1 MALPKELIDA
11 VKQDKKMLA
20 KKFDALKKQLT
31 TSLHEFKNAV
41 TEKDDNSNQDVV
53 DAINELGN
61 KIESTSE
68 TAFSSI
74 IKQGKI
80 AEENRKI
87 NETRKELEQNL
98 AKTRSS
104 LDATQI
110 TAIEEQI
117 AILKDNKLASVEEKR
132 EARELA
138 EKNKEALE
146 QIAEYQEGL
155 IKEFK
160 EGFGELRGEGLGG
173 LIKMLLVGIPALL
186 GGIVVGIGAQIT
198 KVLSRFKSVALI
210 FGKIG
215 KFFEPILKILST
227 GSGAIGGFIKTL
239 PLVGKFFE
247 SLFIYAG
254 RMFTLGT
261 GLAKLAGPIGI
272 AIAVISGLIGGIK
285 GAIKG
290 FKEDGIIGMIREG
303 IIGIFDAV
311 IGGLVRLVG
320 SIIGGIFKLLGFEKL
335 GEGIKNGFGQ
345 FVDGVYGWFRGMFNI
360 LAGILTFDVDRIKRA
375 IGQLLDGTLNVV
387 IGIIKGIGG
396 MIIGLIGSIFKGIF
410 NLFVKLPIKI
420 LATGIKT
427 QIKFIAFIGKLFK
440 ALFFDIPVKIYQ
452 AIFKAAL
459 QLPKMLVDKVKSF
472 FTSMVE
478 SIGDAFSNAFSFVKR
493 IGKASTAAL
502 KAALPGGESPKE
514 AFLRVM
520 GGESKEEGEAIV
532 PDSERMGQERP
543 AKTTETYVEEKFI
556 PPPPKKKE
564 TLAEFEARMMA
575 TVNGDVAPAAVASEA
590 VIPTTDMAPK
600 TAPAAAEE
608 LGETPEK
615 DDSLAGKIKGIGS
628 MMMDI
633 IDAPYKLI
641 RDMHKSILEIGE
653 KAVKGVIGIAGNTT
667 KSLGK
672 LGKAGFSA
680 FKALLPGG
688 ESPAEA
694 FKKSLTGEGKEAGS
708 SKAMTPVLSSE
719 TPVLSSEINE
729 TLKDAKREQFA
740 SNVVAD
746 LAFDNTIV
754 LRNFN
759 NKDEQFVTRVD
770 QIEGEEII
778 RDNQYEMV
786 RRNSEFIS
794 PEDLEY
800 VDSLKNSGTFDY
812 ELDDRV
818 RQILDDAVKK
828 KFNIS
833 DEDFTFDKRKEIVEG
848 QLQKTEDKNRA
859 QALAARETIRQI
871 ENGTYDPKSLSPAAS
886 IAAGPKEVNIPKS
899 AASGQS
905 IISKSVQGGKGIVN
919 MFRNTFGGG
928 KSEGITPVIPQL
940 KDKNLQNIVNDLS
953 PEEREKI
960 LQGVPASNLISS
972 EEREVIAQRL
982 ARSQSSTGRRG
993 AFKKFDSIAKTQIEK
1008 IPVSKSPMTTGAELT
1023 MAQTENA
1030 NLKAESATESGAPV
1044 IAPSTINNSKSSV
1057 SNVTV
1062 AAPPHIDKTQML
1074 FSTPNLA
1081 W

>member
-31 TSLHEFKNAV
+31 TSLNEFKTAV

-53 DAINELGN
+53 DAINKLGN
-61 KIESTSE
+61 KIESNDKVESTSE
-68 TAFSSI
+68 TAFSAIIEQGKIAKLDVELSEIANELRIDLGKAKTDLDKEQIKQLETQIELIESNKFESKEDRETALERAKETKEATENIVKAVENKKPTTKEAIAFQSI
-74 IKQGKI
+74 IEQGKI
-80 AEENRKI
+80 AEEDKKI

-104 LDATQI
+104 LDTTQI

-146 QIAEYQEGL
+146 QIAESQESL

-173 LIKMLLVGIPALL
+173 LIKMLIVGIPALL

-198 KVLSRFKSVALI
+198 AVLSKFKSIALI

-215 KFFEPILKILST
+215 KFFEPILKVLST
-227 GSGAIGGFIKTL
+227 GSGAIGGFLKTL
-239 PLVGKFFE
+239 PMVGKFFE

-254 RMFTLGT
+254 RMFTLGK

-272 AIAVISGLIGGIK
+272 ALALISGLIGGIK

-320 SIIGGIFKLLGFEKL
+320 SMIGGIFKLLGFEKL
-335 GEGIKNGFGQ
+335 GEGIKNGFSQ

-360 LAGILTFDVDRIKRA
+360 LAGILTFDVDRIKKA
-375 IGQLLDGTLNVV
+375 VGQLLDGTLNVV

-396 MIIGLIGSIFKGIF
+396 MIVGLIGSIFKGIF

-420 LATGIKT
+420 LANGIKA
-427 QIKFIAFIGKLFK
+427 QIKLTIFIAKLFK

-543 AKTTETYVEEKFI
+543 TKTTETYVEEKFI

-590 VIPTTDMAPK
+590 VIPTTDIAAK

-653 KAVKGVIGIAGNTT
+653 KAVKGVIGISRNTT
-667 KSLGK
+667 NSLGK

-688 ESPAEA
+688 DSPAEA

-708 SKAMTPVLSSE
+708 PIAMTPMM
-719 TPVLSSEINE
+719 
-729 TLKDAKREQFA
+729 D
-740 SNVVAD
+740 
-746 LAFDNTIV
+746 
-754 LRNFN
+754 
-759 NKDEQFVTRVD
+759 
-770 QIEGEEII
+770 
-778 RDNQYEMV
+778 
-786 RRNSEFIS
+786 
-794 PEDLEY
+794 
-800 VDSLKNSGTFDY
+800 
-812 ELDDRV
+812 
-818 RQILDDAVKK
+818 
-828 KFNIS
+828 
-833 DEDFTFDKRKEIVEG
+833 
-848 QLQKTEDKNRA
+848 
-859 QALAARETIRQI
+859 
-871 ENGTYDPKSLSPAAS
+871 GTYDSNALSLAAS

-905 IISKSVQGGKGIVN
+905 IISKFVQGGKGIVN

-972 EEREVIAQRL
+972 EEREVIAQKL

-993 AFKKFDSIAKTQIEK
+993 AFKKFDRIAKTQIEK

-1030 NLKAESATESGAPV
+1030 NLKAEAATESSAPV

-1062 AAPPHIDKTQML
+1062 AAPPHIDKTQVL